1 MTIEEAK
8 SVIDICGWWS
18 KKSSSFTEMGKVELL
33 HFDVYN
39 TFYLNGNELTNDN
52 NYVLTFV
59 DGILKKVEVSENTAQ
74 KWDAEIRNLKGRV
87 NAIKRKYEG
96 Y

>member
-1 MTIEEAK
+1 
-8 SVIDICGWWS
+8 
-18 KKSSSFTEMGKVELL
+18 MGKVELL

-87 NAIKRKYEG
+87 NAIKRKYES